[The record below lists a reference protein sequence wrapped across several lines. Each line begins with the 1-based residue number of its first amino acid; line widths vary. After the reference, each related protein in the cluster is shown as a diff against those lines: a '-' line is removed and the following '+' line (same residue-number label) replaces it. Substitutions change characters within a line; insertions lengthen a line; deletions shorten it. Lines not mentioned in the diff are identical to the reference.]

1 MVAPEEFTYT
11 NPTEH
16 VLALDI
22 IRESGWL
29 NRYCHDVRDEA
40 VR

>member
-1 MVAPEEFTYT
+1 MVAPEEFTHT
-11 NPTEH
+11 GPTEH
-16 VLALDI
+16 VLTIDI

-29 NRYCHDVRDEA
+29 NRYCQDVRDE